1 MFSLSENS
9 SYFSH
14 PSNHTIFGL
23 GGQFMTG
30 RVEKD
35 LKKEPEELKAE
46 KSKIDKEDVLD
57 VVNAQL

>member
-1 MFSLSENS
+1 
-9 SYFSH
+9 
-14 PSNHTIFGL
+14 
-23 GGQFMTG
+23 MTG

-57 VVNAQL
+57 VVNAQLW